1 MKMFSFKQNKVVA
14 LKEKPFKL
22 EKEIQI
28 FFEKNLEQLTGLE
41 LVKSEPAFVEGQRFD
56 TLAFDNKI
64 KAFVIIEYK
73 RSHNYSVI
81 DQGVNYASKLL
92 ENQAESVLKY
102 NEVLEKSLKKNDVN
116 WDKSK
121 LIIVSPKFNERQKQ
135 TARLDFN
142 PIKID
147 IELWEIK
154 RFENDTMMVNRI
166 YKSKSAPSVKQ
177 STQLGD
183 ISREVKHYSE
193 DEHLLG
199 KPEEIVELYEDFK
212 QRLLNLYPDL
222 TVVALKQYIAFK
234 NNNKNVVDMLIKQK
248 SLKIYLNL
256 KKGKLDDPKQL
267 ARDVSNISHWG
278 NGDYAIILKDDSH
291 IEYIMSLIKQIL

>member
-1 MKMFSFKQNKVVA
+1 MKIFKFKQQSVIDLQEV
-14 LKEKPFKL
+14 PFKL
-22 EKEIQI
+22 EKEIQTL
-28 FFEKNLEQLTGLE
+28 FENNLSCISGLE
-41 LVKSEPAFVEGQRFD
+41 FVKSEFFIENQRID
-56 TLAFDNKI
+56 TLAFDNET

-73 RSHNYSVI
+73 RSHNYSVF
-81 DQGVNYASKLL
+81 DQGVAYLNTL
-92 ENQAESVLKY
+92 LKY
-102 NEVLEKSLKKNDVN
+102 KADFILEYNESSNKALKKTDVD
-116 WDKSK
+116 WSQSK
-121 LIIVSPKFNERQKQ
+121 VVFVSPAFNKNQKQ
-135 TARLDFN
+135 AVDFKDIN
-142 PIKID
+142 ID
-147 IELWEIK
+147 LWEIK
-154 RFENDTMMVNRI
+154 RFENDIVIINGI
-166 YKSKSAPSVKQ
+166 PKSKSAPSVKQ

-183 ISREVKHYSE
+183 ISREIKHYSE